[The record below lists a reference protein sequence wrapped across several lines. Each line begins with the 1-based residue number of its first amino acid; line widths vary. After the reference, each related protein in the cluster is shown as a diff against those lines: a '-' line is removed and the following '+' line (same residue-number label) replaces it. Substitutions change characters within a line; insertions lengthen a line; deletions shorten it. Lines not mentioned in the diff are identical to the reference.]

1 MTTET
6 ETNVE
11 PSSGLLD
18 SVQVADESKTENPQA
33 VEIDHKTTTAI
44 DLAPGTIPGT
54 PKERPDWLPENF
66 WNQDKGEANM
76 EAMAKSYADLRKVVS
91 QGKHKAPEGGKY
103 DTAALGVK
111 DIEADPL
118 AKQYVGWA
126 QKYGISQVAFDE
138 LAQNVNQM
146 AAEMAGPP
154 IDTQAEMKSLGP
166 NANAVVNG
174 MVDWARGLVNKGVW
188 SKDDFEE
195 FKIMGGTARGLGALM
210 KVRSAY
216 EGRVPIEVVFE
227 GAKLDVYKLI
237 EPKEIKTINLDEI
250 KESFCYLFVGHWMQ
264 GDFGHDRK
272 NVSLLIITII
282 SS

>member
-1 MTTET
+1 MTQDT

-11 PSSGLLD
+11 PSTGLLD
-18 SVQVADESKTENPQA
+18 NVQVADEGKTENPQA
-33 VEIDHKTTTAI
+33 VDIDHKATAAS
-44 DLAPGTIPGT
+44 DVAPGIPGT
-54 PKERPDWLPENF
+54 PQVRPDWLPENF
-66 WNQDKGEANM
+66 WSQDKGEANL

-91 QGKHKAPEGGKY
+91 QGKHKPPEGGKY
-103 DTAALGVK
+103 DTSLFK
-111 DIEADPL
+111 TQDADNDSL
-118 AKQYVGWA
+118 AQAYVGWA

-138 LAQNVNQM
+138 LALNVNQM
-146 AAEMAGPP
+146 SDELVGSP

-216 EGRVPIEVVFE
+216 EGRVPIEVSPME
-227 GAKLDVYKLI
+227 GAPSKAELYQMVNDPKYKTDTAYRQKVERMFNQHI
-237 EPKEIKTINLDEI
+237 A
-250 KESFCYLFVGHWMQ
+250 
-264 GDFGHDRK
+264 
-272 NVSLLIITII
+272 
-282 SS
+282 